1 MRMALLDSHEIEA
14 RLAELSGWERRGA
27 TIAKVFERGDFVG
40 SVKFVD
46 SLVEPAEAMGHHPD
60 LEISWDKV
68 KVSLSTHSEGG
79 LTANDFELA
88 AKIDALA
95 GS

>member
-1 MRMALLDSHEIEA
+1 MPTLSDQEIEQKLGA
-14 RLAELSGWERRGA
+14 LDGWQRQGEA
-27 TIAKVFERGDFVG
+27 ITKTFERGDFVG

-46 SLVEPAEAMGHHPD
+46 ALVEPAEGMGHHPD

-68 KVSLSTHSEGG
+68 KVTITTHSEGG

-88 AKIDALA
+88 SKIDALP
-95 GS
+95 